1 MKNFVSFILLCFFAF
16 AMASCQEPVEEV
28 STDLGLLIPRDQF
41 VQVLTET
48 QLLET
53 ARKQKMIKG
62 DDPIAAVTE
71 QYRLIFEEHGV
82 SQEEFEATYKYYYS
96 KPDEMV
102 VLYDEVIAEI
112 AKRESELSPGADQ

>member
-1 MKNFVSFILLCFFAF
+1 MKHFLAPFLFVFFAF
-16 AMASCQEPVEEV
+16 AMASCQEPVEENSV
-28 STDLGLLIPRDQF
+28 DLSLLIPREKF

-82 SQEEFEATYKYYYS
+82 TQEEFETTYKHYYAQP
-96 KPDEMV
+96 KEMV
-102 VLYDEVIAEI
+102 ILYDEVIAEI
-112 AKRESELSPGADQ
+112 SKRESQLSPGTDQ

>member
-1 MKNFVSFILLCFFAF
+1 
-16 AMASCQEPVEEV
+16 MASCQEPVEENSV
-28 STDLGLLIPRDQF
+28 DLSLLIPREKF

-82 SQEEFEATYKYYYS
+82 TQEEFETTYKHYYAQP
-96 KPDEMV
+96 KEMV
-102 VLYDEVIAEI
+102 ILYDEVIAEI
-112 AKRESELSPGADQ
+112 SKRESQLSPGTDQ